1 MKHSS
6 LLRRATS
13 AFAVLLLAALS
24 ACSKQ
29 EPAAQAP
36 AAAETA
42 PAAEDPLAAAINSD
56 SRSAE
61 DKSRD
66 QYRHP
71 QEALAFWGL
80 QPGMTIL
87 EVQPGGGWWTE
98 ILAPYAHATGGK
110 YYATAA
116 DLDNPELSEGARK
129 GRADFEARLAAK
141 SATHGQVQLV
151 NFGPKSKPLPENTFD
166 FALSARSVHG
176 WMGNGLTD
184 KILKDLY
191 GALKPGGILAIEQ
204 HRANPG
210 EQDPKAA
217 SGYVTEAY
225 VIEQAQKAGFELVER
240 SEINANAADTKDH
253 PFGVWTLPPTKRTRP
268 YSEGPDAHDLK
279 FDRTKYDAIGESDR
293 MTLKFRKPVAS
304 ST

>member
-6 LLRRATS
+6 LLRV
-13 AFAVLLLAALS
+13 AVPASLAALLAVLS
-24 ACSKQ
+24 ACSRQ

-36 AAAETA
+36 AAQTA
-42 PAAEDPLAAAINSD
+42 PAAEDPLAASVNSE

-61 DKSRD
+61 DKARD

-98 ILAPYAHATGGK
+98 ILAPYARVTGGK

-129 GRADFEARLAAK
+129 ARADFEARFAAK
-141 SATHGQVQLV
+141 PEVYGQVQLV
-151 NFGPKSKPLPENTFD
+151 NFGARSKPLPQNTFD

-176 WMGNGLTD
+176 WMGSGITEKVLQ
-184 KILKDLY
+184 DLY

-225 VIEQAQKAGFELVER
+225 VIEQAQKAGFELVDR
-240 SEINANAADTKDH
+240 SEINANPADTKDH

-268 YSEGPDAHDLK
+268 YSEGPDAHDPK
-279 FDRTKYDAIGESDR
+279 FDRTRYDAIGESDR
-293 MTLKFRKPVAS
+293 MTLKFRKPPAA
-304 ST
+304 

>member
-1 MKHSS
+1 MKHS
-6 LLRRATS
+6 LLPLGATS
-13 AFAVLLLAALS
+13 ALAVALLAALS

-36 AAAETA
+36 SAAEAA
-42 PAAEDPLAAAINSD
+42 PAAEDPLLSAVNSD
-56 SRSAE
+56 ARSAE

-87 EVQPGGGWWTE
+87 EVQPGAGWWTE

-129 GRADFEARLAAK
+129 ARADFEARFAAK
-141 SATHGQVQLV
+141 PEVYGQVQLV
-151 NFGPKSKPLPENTFD
+151 NFGAKSKPLPENTFD

-176 WMGNGLTD
+176 WMGSGVTE

-191 GALKPGGILAIEQ
+191 GTLKPGGTLAIEQ

-210 EQDPKAA
+210 EQDPKAT

-225 VIEQAQKAGFELVER
+225 VIEQAQKAGFQLVDR
-240 SEINANAADTKDH
+240 SEVNANPADTKDH

-268 YSEGPDAHDLK
+268 YSEGPDAHDPK

-293 MTLKFRKPVAS
+293 MTLKFRKPA
-304 ST
+304 